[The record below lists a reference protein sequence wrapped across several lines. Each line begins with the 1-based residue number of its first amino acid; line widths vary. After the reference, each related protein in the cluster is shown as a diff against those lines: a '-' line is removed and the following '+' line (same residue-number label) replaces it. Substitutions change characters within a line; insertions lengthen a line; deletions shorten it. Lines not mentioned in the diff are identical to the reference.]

1 MNRSYSKIRHI
12 QEANLKLEKRLIK
25 EEDELEDEGSV
36 EDKGSA
42 EDEMEIGGNK
52 FSEVIRMDQEFDE
65 DPVYKKYEKQYIRK
79 KILNTISEKL
89 GFDPSDMDEEET
101 DAMVEMFS
109 VMMDLSKDGMESRL
123 TPHNIMKHKD
133 GVITMV
139 QSIKEMA
146 DEDGETELS
155 QKITDFI
162 DKLNEL

>member
-25 EEDELEDEGSV
+25 EEDELED
-36 EDKGSA
+36 KGSA
-42 EDEMEIGGNK
+42 ENEMEVGGNK

-65 DPVYKKYEKQYIRK
+65 DPVYKKYEKRYIRK

>member
-12 QEANLKLEKRLIK
+12 QETNLRLEKRLIK
-25 EEDELEDEGSV
+25 EEVEGED
-36 EDKGSA
+36 
-42 EDEMEIGGNK
+42 K

-65 DPVYKKYEKQYIRK
+65 DPVYKKYEKVYMRN
-79 KILNTISEKL
+79 KIVNMLSQQMGIDASEME
-89 GFDPSDMDEEET
+89 DDEV

-109 VMMDLSKDGMESRL
+109 MMMDLSKDGMKSKL
-123 TPHNIMKHKD
+123 TPENIMVHKD
-133 GVITMV
+133 GVIAMV
-139 QSIKEMA
+139 QNVKEMA

>member
-12 QEANLKLEKRLIK
+12 QETNLRLEKRLIK
-25 EEDELEDEGSV
+25 EEVEGED
-36 EDKGSA
+36 
-42 EDEMEIGGNK
+42 K

-65 DPVYKKYEKQYIRK
+65 DPVYKKYEKVYMRN
-79 KILNTISEKL
+79 KIVNMLSQQMGIDASEME
-89 GFDPSDMDEEET
+89 DDEV

-109 VMMDLSKDGMESRL
+109 MMMDLSKDGMKSKL
-123 TPHNIMKHKD
+123 TPENIMAHKD
-133 GVITMV
+133 GVIAMV
-139 QSIKEMA
+139 QNVKEMA

>member
-12 QEANLKLEKRLIK
+12 QETNLRLEKRLIK
-25 EEDELEDEGSV
+25 EEVEGED
-36 EDKGSA
+36 
-42 EDEMEIGGNK
+42 K

-65 DPVYKKYEKQYIRK
+65 DPVYKKYEKVYMRN
-79 KILNTISEKL
+79 KIVNMLSQQMGIDASEME
-89 GFDPSDMDEEET
+89 DDEV

-109 VMMDLSKDGMESRL
+109 MMMDLSKDSTKRKL
-123 TPHNIMKHKD
+123 TPENIMAHRD

-139 QSIKEMA
+139 QNVKEMA